1 MKKRYMEPELQSLE
15 ILDVI
20 VTSGFDQD
28 EPIGGGEEP

>member
-20 VTSGFDQD
+20 VTSGLDPND
-28 EPIGGGEEP
+28 PEGGEQP